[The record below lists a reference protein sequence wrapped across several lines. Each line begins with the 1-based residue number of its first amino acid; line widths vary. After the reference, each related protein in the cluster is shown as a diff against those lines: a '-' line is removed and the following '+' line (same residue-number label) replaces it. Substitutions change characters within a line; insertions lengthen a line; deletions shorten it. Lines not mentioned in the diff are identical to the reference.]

1 MNAQIQSAPLSI
13 TGHAENEMTPSVA
26 DVCRRILQEDRPTVH
41 APPCQK
47 YVNY

>member
-13 TGHAENEMTPSVA
+13 TGHAEGEMTPSVA
-26 DVCRRILQEDRPTVH
+26 DLCRRILQEDRPTVH

-47 YVNY
+47 YVNH